1 MVASGAGLVVSLTL
15 PGVCQIDCIERE
27 KIYTIHGNVAT
38 QEKPPWGLATLSNKK
53 PHGFLYRYDK
63 SAGEGTFAYVLDTGI
78 NSKHVDFEGRAYMGF
93 SPPKTEPTD
102 INGHGTHVAGII
114 GGKTFG
120 VAKKTQLIGVKVF
133 LDDEATTST
142 LMEGLEWAVN
152 DITTK
157 GRQGRSVINMSLGE
171 WPSMNLC

>member
-1 MVASGAGLVVSLTL
+1 M
-15 PGVCQIDCIERE
+15 
-27 KIYTIHGNVAT
+27 
-38 QEKPPWGLATLSNKK
+38 
-53 PHGFLYRYDK
+53 
-63 SAGEGTFAYVLDTGI
+63 LDTGI
-78 NSKHVDFEGRAYMGF
+78 NTKHVEFEGRAYMGF
-93 SPPKTEPTD
+93 SPPETEPTD

-152 DITTK
+152 DITSK
-157 GRQGRSVINMSLGE
+157 SRQDRSVINMSLGE
-171 WPSMNLC
+171 LVLDGPISW